1 MRIGESRIGME
12 DPTMKVG
19 VSRVGEARVLD
30 SKLESDVAK
39 RDPSDILSE
48 KLFNSKKS
56 LEVSA
61 LVGDIAIA
69 LVDAKDQNEQAKLK
83 NLYEVAKRRVEDLR
97 QSESKPKV
105 AQKEAAPVVEE
116 TPVPQD
122 VSDTT
127 EQPALGVEESD
138 EAAPAEAAEMPA
150 EEPPVDERPDAEV
163 LDFNAR
169 EREAPEPTLEEKLSG
184 LQKKQE
190 QKLNV
195 KDRLVSSLNG
205 EKFTFKQADPD
216 WLEACGEVLSDND
229 IVPSNMADTF
239 RSYAD
244 DMRSFGRKELRGD
257 NLMQAVETIKRGEE
271 SINQI
276 LDIRRK
282 AERASGSV
290 GQSLEQKI
298 SGNIFLEND
307 AYQDFSALLQGR
319 DTGSR
324 NTAVEGYW
332 KNMQKFFSIDSKF
345 SGAKAVVDQI
355 LTEKTYSKAD
365 NRGVN
370 KELGRKISEL
380 KGALQERDRQ
390 QAA

>member
-19 VSRVGEARVLD
+19 VSRVGEARIPD
-30 SKLESDVAK
+30 SKLESNVK
-39 RDPSDILSE
+39 REPSDVLTE
-48 KLFNSKKS
+48 KLFNSEKS
-56 LEVSA
+56 LEVST

-69 LVDAKDQNEQAKLK
+69 LVDAKDENEQAKLK
-83 NLYEVAKRRVEDLR
+83 SLYEVAKRRVEDLR
-97 QSESKPKV
+97 QLESKPKV
-105 AQKEAAPVVEE
+105 AQKEATPVVEE
-116 TPVPQD
+116 
-122 VSDTT
+122 S
-127 EQPALGVEESD
+127 E
-138 EAAPAEAAEMPA
+138 EAAPAEAAEIPA

-169 EREAPEPTLEEKLSG
+169 EREAPEPTVEEKLSR

-190 QKLNV
+190 HKLNV
-195 KDRLVSSLNG
+195 KDRVVSSLNG
-205 EKFTFKQADPD
+205 KSEFTFNQADPD
-216 WLEACGEVLSDND
+216 WLEACGEVLTDND
-229 IVPSNMADTF
+229 VVPSNMADTF

-244 DMRSFGRKELRGD
+244 DMRSYGRKELRGGD
-257 NLMQAVETIKRGEE
+257 LMQAVETIKRGEE
-271 SINQI
+271 SIRQI
-276 LDIRRK
+276 LNVRRNAEK
-282 AERASGSV
+282 AGGPG

-298 SGNIFLEND
+298 SGNVFLEND
-307 AYQDFSALLQGR
+307 AYQDFQALIQGR

-332 KNMQKFFSIDSKF
+332 KNMQKFFSMDSKF
-345 SGAKAVVDQI
+345 TGAKAVVDQI

-380 KGALQERDRQ
+380 KGALQETGRQ